1 MKKLGIILML
11 LAFNA
16 IAKPVNINTANAK
29 TIAAS
34 LQGIG
39 QKKAEA
45 IVKYR
50 KTHGKFKTIKDLVKV
65 KGIGLKTL
73 QKNKGD
79 ILIKAK
85 EKSRKKKIKANKK

>member
-85 EKSRKKKIKANKK
+85 EKSHKKKIKANKK

>member
-1 MKKLGIILML
+1 MKRLGILLML
-11 LAFNA
+11 LAFNV
-16 IAKPVNINTANAK
+16 IAKPVNINTADAK

-50 KTHGKFKTIKDLVKV
+50 KTHGKFKSIKELAKV

-79 ILIKAK
+79 ILIKGKAK
-85 EKSRKKKIKANKK
+85 ASKKKSKAKKK